1 MSELLL
7 VGVDGSPSSL
17 RAATFA
23 AARAMAADGGCIVV
37 AHVIDWSPF
46 TPTTAE
52 DNERRH
58 VTRQQEIDHAMRDI
72 VDPVVQSLTTEGLDV
87 TTAVRHGHPAQT
99 LVDLATEHE
108 AAHMVIGRTGE
119 SRLKARVFGSL
130 PMSLVQISPIP
141 VTVVP

>member
-7 VGVDGSPSSL
+7 VGVDRSPSSL
-17 RAATFA
+17 RAAHFA
-23 AARAMAADGGCIVV
+23 AARAKAAEGGEIVV

-58 VTRQQEIDHAMRDI
+58 VTRQQEIDRATTEI
-72 VDPVVQSLTTEGLDV
+72 VQPVVDALTTEGFDV
-87 TTAVRHGHPAQT
+87 TQVVRHGHPAQT
-99 LVDLATEHE
+99 LVDLAAEYD
-108 AAHMVIGRTGE
+108 AAHMIVGRTGE
-119 SRLKARVFGSL
+119 SRLKARIFGSL